1 MFRLTQVGA
10 RVLLLLPSEVTQKMG
25 THVKQ
30 ICGIVFLS
38 LSPTMKGMKKR
49 IIIGLVFSLGI
60 ALGLFLMA
68 NFCDELL
75 GSWLAK
81 SRTEAAFPSYSVVIR
96 GGIITKAKPERL
108 YLRATDLHIEVS
120 FKKPGGLL
128 GDPVFMEIDNL
139 PRDFKTTYKGNMPQ
153 VQSRGEASLALVFPP
168 TKRAFKTLISIDPP
182 SSKETFTFWVAGDNR
197 SRLDLLETLL
207 KKAKG
212 EKPLFI
218 VLGGDLVAHG
228 LSWQYKRLLEVLDG
242 SPVPVFAVP
251 GNHDLEFCGRR
262 NFTRYLAPDH
272 YCFTYGNSIFA
283 VLDTNHKDKGQ
294 TQWLDRILSNPSYV
308 HRFVFV
314 HKPPFDPRPG
324 KKHCMHRKA
333 FVQKLLEV
341 LSKHKVDILFC
352 SHIHSYIQ
360 TSYKGTK
367 IIITGGLGAHRKK
380 PIRPFH
386 YVRVIVGPKGIK
398 TQMVPLKPSPTY

>member
-1 MFRLTQVGA
+1 
-10 RVLLLLPSEVTQKMG
+10 
-25 THVKQ
+25 
-30 ICGIVFLS
+30 
-38 LSPTMKGMKKR
+38 
-49 IIIGLVFSLGI
+49 
-60 ALGLFLMA
+60 
-68 NFCDELL
+68 
-75 GSWLAK
+75 
-81 SRTEAAFPSYSVVIR
+81 
-96 GGIITKAKPERL
+96 
-108 YLRATDLHIEVS
+108 
-120 FKKPGGLL
+120 
-128 GDPVFMEIDNL
+128 MEIDNL
-139 PRDFKTTYKGNMPQ
+139 PKGFETIYKGNMPQ
-153 VQSRGEASLALVFPP
+153 VQSRGETSLAFVFPP

-182 SSKETFTFWVAGDNR
+182 SSTETFTFWVAGDNR

-228 LSWQYKRLLEVLDG
+228 FSWQYKRFLEVLDAPPN
-242 SPVPVFAVP
+242 PVYVVP

-272 YCFTYGNSIFA
+272 YYFTYGNSLFA

-294 TQWLDRILSNPSYV
+294 TQWLDKILSNPSYV

-324 KKHCMHRKA
+324 KSHCMHRKA
-333 FVQKLLEV
+333 FVQGLLEV

-360 TSYKGTK
+360 TEYKGIK

-380 PIRPFH
+380 PMRPFH
-386 YVRVIVGPKGIK
+386 YVRVIVGPKGVK
-398 TQMVPLKPSPTY
+398 TRMVPLSPPLKASPTN